1 MKNKVLLILLIF
13 VVILIVTVY
22 GIYTYR
28 RNSLESQKINTEYK
42 SYYNVQII
50 GSELLSIINKT
61 EDIDEQYGIQKD
73 QEGMYIENVTNSIKI
88 YVKFKYK
95 DDYRVLEMEKI
106 INGGIE
112 NFAKAYSTA
121 NFVCTE
127 INYHEKTNNV
137 KALTFTEVD

>member
-1 MKNKVLLILLIF
+1 MKNKILLIIIVF
-13 VVILIVTVY
+13 VVILAIAVY
-22 GIYTYR
+22 GIYSYR
-28 RNSLESQKINTEYK
+28 SKAIESQKINNEYK

-50 GSELLSIINKT
+50 GNDLLSIINKT
-61 EDIDEQYGIQKD
+61 ADIDSKYGVQKND
-73 QEGMYIENVTNSIKI
+73 EGMYIENDTNSIKI

-95 DDYRVLEMEKI
+95 NDYRALEMEKI

>member
-1 MKNKVLLILLIF
+1 MKNKILLIIIVF
-13 VVILIVTVY
+13 VVILAVAVY
-22 GIYTYR
+22 GIYSYR
-28 RNSLESQKINTEYK
+28 SKAIESQKINNEYK

-50 GSELLSIINKT
+50 GNELLSIINKT
-61 EDIDEQYGIQKD
+61 QDMDEQYGIQKD
-73 QEGMYIENVTNSIKI
+73 QEGMYIENATNSIKI

-121 NFVCTE
+121 DFVCTE

-137 KALTFTEVD
+137 KALTFTEVE

>member
-1 MKNKVLLILLIF
+1 MKNKILLIIIVF
-13 VVILIVTVY
+13 VVILIVSVY

-28 RNSLESQKINTEYK
+28 KDILESQKINNEYK
-42 SYYNVQII
+42 SYYNEQII
-50 GSELLSIINKT
+50 GNDLLSIINKT
-61 EDIDEQYGIQKD
+61 EDIDAQYGIQKD
-73 QEGMYIENVTNSIKI
+73 DEGMYIENDTNSIKI

-106 INGGIE
+106 IGGGIE

>member
-1 MKNKVLLILLIF
+1 MKNKILLIIIVF
-13 VVILIVTVY
+13 VVILIVSVY

-28 RNSLESQKINTEYK
+28 KDILESQKINNEYK
-42 SYYNVQII
+42 SYYNEQII
-50 GSELLSIINKT
+50 GNDLLSIINKT
-61 EDIDEQYGIQKD
+61 ADIDAQYGIQKND
-73 QEGMYIENVTNSIKI
+73 EGMYIENDTNSIKI

-127 INYHEKTNNV
+127 ITYHEKTNNV

>member
-1 MKNKVLLILLIF
+1 MKNKILLIIIVF
-13 VVILIVTVY
+13 VVILAVAVY
-22 GIYTYR
+22 GIYSYR
-28 RNSLESQKINTEYK
+28 SKAIESQKINNEYK

-50 GSELLSIINKT
+50 GNDLLSIINKT
-61 EDIDEQYGIQKD
+61 QDIDEQYGIQKD
-73 QEGMYIENVTNSIKI
+73 QEGMYIENATNSIKI

-121 NFVCTE
+121 DFVCTE

-137 KALTFTEVD
+137 KALTFTEVE

>member
-1 MKNKVLLILLIF
+1 MKNKILLIIIVF
-13 VVILIVTVY
+13 VVILAVAVY
-22 GIYTYR
+22 GIYSYR
-28 RNSLESQKINTEYK
+28 SKAIESQKINNEYK

-50 GSELLSIINKT
+50 GNELLSIINKT
-61 EDIDEQYGIQKD
+61 QDIDEQYGIQKD
-73 QEGMYIENVTNSIKI
+73 QEGMYIENATNSIKI

-121 NFVCTE
+121 DFVCTE

-137 KALTFTEVD
+137 KALTFTEVE

>member
-1 MKNKVLLILLIF
+1 MKNKFLLIIILFI
-13 VVILIVTVY
+13 VILAIAVY
-22 GIYTYR
+22 GIYLYR
-28 RNSLESQKINTEYK
+28 SKTIESQKINNEYK

-50 GSELLSIINKT
+50 GNELLSIINKT
-61 EDIDEQYGIQKD
+61 QDIDEQYGIQKD
-73 QEGMYIENVTNSIKI
+73 QEGMYIENATNSIKI

-121 NFVCTE
+121 DFVCTE

-137 KALTFTEVD
+137 KALTFTEVE

>member
-73 QEGMYIENVTNSIKI
+73 QEGMYIENATNSIKI

-121 NFVCTE
+121 DFVCTE